1 MIRSKQKYTRHARK
15 ALGSWSARA
24 PTLTSTP
31 ALGKATNAM
40 RLINSRAIGFASTSQ
55 KNWQAYTSLIG
66 CHELSSINKGHQ
78 LIFPS
83 SSYACEHIWLPCQLI
98 RSGVLAPYSYVRI
111 YDILADIIRR
121 YCLGLHQNMLR
132 FSLQALLW
140 HHELEL

>member
-15 ALGSWSARA
+15 ALGRWSARA
-24 PTLTSTP
+24 PTLNQYPSS
-31 ALGKATNAM
+31 GKSNERYASDQFQSYWFCIYIPEELPGIHIVNW
-40 RLINSRAIGFASTSQ
+40 LSWAI
-55 KNWQAYTSLIG
+55 L
-66 CHELSSINKGHQ
+66 NKGHQ

-132 FSLQALLW
+132 FSLQPLLW